1 MTMPDFYL
9 VVTSIAVMLFT
20 IFGIA
25 VLVYLLLILHRVH
38 KMLDGVEDF
47 VHHWKTTVREL
58 FIRAQG
64 LKATADMIGDGIRS
78 MIQMYQKSP
87 ISKKKSKKEKGE

>member
-9 VVTSIAVMLFT
+9 VVTSIAVILFT
-20 IFGIA
+20 IFGTA
-25 VLVYLLLILHRVH
+25 VLIYLLLILHRVH

-58 FIRAQG
+58 FLRAQG

-78 MIQMYQKSP
+78 LIQLYQKSP
-87 ISKKKSKKEKGE
+87 ISKRGSKKSKNE